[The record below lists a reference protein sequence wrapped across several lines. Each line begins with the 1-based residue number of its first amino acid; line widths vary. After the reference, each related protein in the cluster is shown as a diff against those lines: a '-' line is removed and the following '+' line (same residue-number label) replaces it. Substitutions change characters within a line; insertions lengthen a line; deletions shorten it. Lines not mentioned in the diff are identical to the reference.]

1 MGAVLARRLLR
12 VIPQMLVLVTIA
24 FALVHLTPGSTGT
37 VNVQT
42 GMSQNLEQLRGDLGL
57 DRPLNVQYL
66 DWLGRVV
73 RLDFGMSYVDGRP
86 VLGKILERL
95 PATLLLTATALVLST
110 VLGILLGIV
119 SALRQNTKVDYAATV
134 FAFFGLSIPSFWAGL
149 LMILLFSVTLR
160 LLPAQGMES
169 IGGGGPLD
177 VLKHLI
183 MPACVL
189 ALEATA
195 AMSRYVRSSMSEVLH
210 EDYIRTARA
219 KGLPERV
226 IIGRHAL
233 RNALLPAVTILG
245 LRLPVLVG
253 GALLIET
260 VFAWPGIGRL
270 GYESVTQRDYPV
282 ILGLLIFTGL
292 LTILGNLLAD
302 VTYAIV
308 DPRVKVEG

>member
-1 MGAVLARRLLR
+1 
-12 VIPQMLVLVTIA
+12 MLVLVTIA

-37 VNVQT
+37 VNVST
-42 GMSQNLEQLRGDLGL
+42 GMTQNLEQLRADLGL
-57 DRPLNVQYL
+57 DKPLYLQYL
-66 DWLGRVV
+66 DWLGRMV
-73 RLDFGMSYVDGRP
+73 RLDFGTSYVDGRP

-95 PATLLLTATALVLST
+95 PATLLLTGTALVLST

-134 FAFFGLSIPSFWAGL
+134 FAFLGLSIPSFWAGL

-169 IGGGGPLD
+169 IGGGGALD

-189 ALEATA
+189 ALDATA
-195 AMSRYVRSSMSEVLH
+195 AVSRYVRSSMSEALH

-226 IIGRHAL
+226 VVGRHAL
-233 RNALLPAVTILG
+233 RNALLPAVTIIG

-270 GYESVTQRDYPV
+270 GYEAVTQRDYPV

-302 VTYAIV
+302 VTYAVV
-308 DPRVKVEG
+308 DPRVKMEG